1 MMMMMMRVVLCD
13 CDDDDR
19 SDECGSMGVSTNC
32 YSHADTPP
40 TIATCHLLHHLL
52 NTEIQFLPLWR
63 NISRGRAA
71 SQLLEKCYGRSDNIA
86 AALIILQP
94 RNQNIA
100 EEGKICDLPVVT
112 L

>member
-1 MMMMMMRVVLCD
+1 
-13 CDDDDR
+13 
-19 SDECGSMGVSTNC
+19 MGVSTNC

-40 TIATCHLLHHLL
+40 TIATCLLLLHHLL
-52 NTEIQFLPLWR
+52 NTEIQFLPRWR
-63 NISRGRAA
+63 NISGGRAA

-100 EEGKICDLPVVT
+100 AEGKLCDLPVVT